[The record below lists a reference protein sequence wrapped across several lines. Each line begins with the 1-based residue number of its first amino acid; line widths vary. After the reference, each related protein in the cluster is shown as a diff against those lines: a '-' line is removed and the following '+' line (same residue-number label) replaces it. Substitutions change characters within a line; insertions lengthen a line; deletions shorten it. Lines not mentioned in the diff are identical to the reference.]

1 LTAGSAPG
9 APGAGAAVKPVP
21 QVLPQVLAKIDGQP
35 VGRDELEHA
44 VKMAEANAGR
54 SVPVAERD
62 TILRSLLDQVIL
74 FRLLESEAKVR
85 GITVT
90 PQEVSERV
98 TQIKGQFPSE
108 AEFQKALT
116 QRHTTLAQLETEQRR
131 DLLNAKTIEAEVAPK
146 VSITP
151 QDLDTYY
158 KANPDQFKEPET
170 VRASHILFSIP
181 ASATAEQKAA
191 ARTEAEGVLKRAK
204 AGEDFAALAKQYSKD
219 PGSAAVGGD
228 LNFFPK
234 EQMVPPFS
242 AAAFAMKP
250 GEISNLVET
259 QFGLHIIKVTDR
271 RAGRTVPLA
280 EVSDRLSNFL
290 KQRRQQELMQQYLQ
304 GLKAKY
310 RVEILI

>member
-1 LTAGSAPG
+1 MSASS
-9 APGAGAAVKPVP
+9 P
-21 QVLPQVLAKIDGQP
+21 QLQL
-35 VGRDELEHA
+35 
-44 VKMAEANAGR
+44 
-54 SVPVAERD
+54 
-62 TILRSLLDQVIL
+62 
-74 FRLLESEAKVR
+74 R
-85 GITVT
+85 GIYTAYDKADVLTDVSLAVESGRITCILGSNGSGKSTLIRSILGLTRPRRGTIRLGELDITRLPTHLINKAGIACIPEGRKVFPKLTV
-90 PQEVSERV
+90 EEN
-98 TQIKGQFPSE
+98 
-108 AEFQKALT
+108 
-116 QRHTTLAQLETEQRR
+116 
-131 DLLNAKTIEAEVAPK
+131 LLVGAYRE
-146 VSITP
+146 
-151 QDLDTYY
+151 
-158 KANPDQFKEPET
+158 
-170 VRASHILFSIP
+170 
-181 ASATAEQKAA
+181 
-191 ARTEAEGVLKRAK
+191 RAK

-271 RAGRTVPLA
+271 RVGRTVPLA